1 MEVGAMEAIAERAAK
16 KAVQEVLQHI
26 GVDTS
31 NPIKTQ
37 AEFVA
42 MRELTVLM
50 KDEKIAADLEFL
62 RRLRT
67 ASDGIRDTAW
77 KTVAKVLVTALL
89 GIFAI
94 GTKDW
99 WLTHLGK

>member
-1 MEVGAMEAIAERAAK
+1 MDLGAMKAVAKEAAK
-16 KAVQEVLQHI
+16 EAVDDVLQRI
-26 GVDTS
+26 GIDVS

-37 AEFVA
+37 AEFAA

-62 RRLRT
+62 RRLRG
-67 ASDGIRDTAW
+67 ASENIRDTAW
-77 KTVAKVLVTALL
+77 KTVAKVVATALL
-89 GIFAI
+89 GFLAL

-99 WLTHLGK
+99 WLAHIKG